1 MYLPWELFSVAFRD
15 YFEYSMYSKQGISLS
30 LPSAVSFQ
38 GSVALCCMPGFRKDH
53 TERPLLRTKLFSDH
67 KKAIY
72 KFALYS

>member
-15 YFEYSMYSKQGISLS
+15 YFEYSVYNKQSISFS
-30 LPSAVSFQ
+30 LPSEVSFQ
-38 GSVALCCMPGFRKDH
+38 GSVALCWMPGFWKDC
-53 TERPLLRTKLFSDH
+53 TETIVKDQMFSNH